1 MLRGMVRM
9 DMERW
14 LNANRTLSVTM
25 SFLALI
31 GWGAFAYSA
40 GTSARAERQLR
51 DELAQ
56 SKAAQDRLMTE
67 QGQHQAAVGELAQV
81 QTKLASA
88 RGELESPAQKREQ
101 AKAQGAAAR
110 QELTTLAKRLED
122 RRAKVSEKGT
132 VRGAKPSS
140 EPARVAAQGKGEKAS
155 ETSGAQG
162 AKPPSKPARLA
173 ARTKHDA

>member
-9 DMERW
+9 DLNRR
-14 LNANRTLSVTM
+14 LNANRALSATM

-31 GWGAFAYSA
+31 GWGAFGYAA

-67 QGQHQAAVGELAQV
+67 QGQHQAAVGDLAQV

-88 RGELESPAQKREQ
+88 RGELETLAQKREQ
-101 AKAQGAAAR
+101 VASQVAAAR
-110 QELTTLAKRLED
+110 QELVVLTKRRD
-122 RRAKVSEKGT
+122 EKQANASKKGS
-132 VRGAKPSS
+132 VRGAKLSS
-140 EPARVAAQGKGEKAS
+140 EPAQVAAQGKGEKAS
-155 ETSGAQG
+155 ETSSAQV

-173 ARTKHDA
+173 TRTKHDA